1 MRLSKVRI
9 SNFKGIKNWEIEL
22 KPGFNLIKGTNGKGK
37 TSILEAIAVGMGGFL
52 TGVAGISGRNF
63 IREEIRREYELSGDG
78 SYTCLYK
85 VPVEIGLTAQFEDK
99 SEVSWTRR
107 LSSTTPGRGTLQPN
121 TIKKI
126 AEETSNTADTPLPII
141 NYQGASRIWAQ
152 KQEKVE
158 DIFRKQYF
166 RTVGYT
172 YALEESSNI
181 KLLLNWCLKME
192 QTAFQK
198 NQKIAEYEAVKDA
211 VGRFMGL
218 MDHGEAYSVFYD
230 RQQEGLLYKEGD
242 SVLPVSDLSAGYQ
255 SLIWM
260 VLDIAY
266 RMAVLNPFMK
276 AHVAESDGV
285 VLIDEL
291 DMHLHPKWQW
301 KVINALRETFPN
313 VQFIAATHSPILF
326 ASAKDVWIIDIDQDA
341 VSYFPSHYGIDIN
354 TSVSNYQKTGY
365 LPEEVEKLVSEVTD
379 SLDSMEY
386 KAAAE
391 KLDRL
396 VQLTDPNS
404 PVVTAL
410 KTRLEMETAWE
421 ED

>member
-9 SNFKGIKNWEIEL
+9 SNFKGIKDWEIDL

-37 TSILEAIAVGMGGFL
+37 TSVLEAIAVGMGGFL
-52 TGVAGISGRNF
+52 NGISGISGRH
-63 IREEIRREYELSGDG
+63 ISKDEIRREYVPSGEDT
-78 SYTCLYK
+78 YTCIYQI
-85 VPVEIGLTAQFEDK
+85 PVELGLTAVLEDGQ
-99 SEVSWTRR
+99 EVSWTRSKNSIAAAR
-107 LSSTTPGRGTLQPN
+107 STTQPN
-121 TIKKI
+121 TIKKL
-126 AEETSNTADTPLPII
+126 AEKISNTSATPLPII

-152 KQEKVE
+152 KKEKVD

-172 YALEESSNI
+172 DTLEEASNI

-192 QTAFQK
+192 QTAWQK
-198 NQKIAEYEAVKDA
+198 KKEIAEYEAVKTA
-211 VGRFMGL
+211 VGHFMGL
-218 MDHGEAYSVFYD
+218 MDHGESYSVFYD
-230 RQQEGLLYKEGD
+230 RTQEGLLYREGD
-242 SVLPVSDLSAGYQ
+242 SVLPISDLSAGYQ

-266 RMAVLNPFMK
+266 RMAVLNPFMGERI
-276 AHVAESDGV
+276 ADTDGI

-291 DMHLHPKWQW
+291 DMHLHPRWQW

-341 VSYFPSHYGIDIN
+341 INYVPSHYGIDIN
-354 TSVSNYQKTGY
+354 TSISNYQKTGY
-365 LPEEVEKLVSEVTD
+365 LPEELDKLVSEITD

-386 KAAAE
+386 TAAAE
-391 KLDRL
+391 KLDSLAQL
-396 VQLTDPNS
+396 VDPNS
-404 PVVTAL
+404 PIVTAL
-410 KTRLEMETAWE
+410 RSRMGMETAWE
-421 ED
+421 DA

>member
-9 SNFKGIKNWEIEL
+9 KNFKGIKDWEIAL

-52 TGVAGISGRNF
+52 TGVAEISGRNF
-63 IREEIRREYELSGDG
+63 IREEIRREYILSGDG

-85 VPVEIGLTAQFEDK
+85 IPVEIELTAQFDGND
-99 SEVSWTRR
+99 EVFWNRR
-107 LSSTTPGRGTLQPN
+107 LNSTTPGRGTLQPN
-121 TIKKI
+121 TIKKL
-126 AEETSNTADTPLPII
+126 AEEKSNSAFTPLPII

-152 KQEKVE
+152 KKEKVD

-172 YALEESSNI
+172 DTLEEASNI

-276 AHVAESDGV
+276 EHVAESGGV

-301 KVINALRETFPN
+301 KVINALRGTFPN

-326 ASAKDVWIIDIDQDA
+326 ASARDVWVIDIDHDQI
-341 VSYFPSHYGIDIN
+341 SYVPSHYGIDIN
-354 TSVSNYQKTGY
+354 TSVSNYQGTTY
-365 LPEEVEKLVSEVTD
+365 LPEELEQLVADITD
-379 SLDSMEY
+379 DLDNMDY
-386 KAAAE
+386 QAAQK

-396 VQLTDPNS
+396 SRLADSGS
-404 PVVTAL
+404 PIVTAL
-410 KTRLEMETAWE
+410 QTRLEMETTWE
-421 ED
+421 DD

>member
-9 SNFKGIKNWEIEL
+9 KNFKGIKDWEIDL

-52 TGVAGISGRNF
+52 TGVAEISGRNF
-63 IREEIRREYELSGDG
+63 IREEIRREYVLSGDG

-85 VPVEIGLTAQFEDK
+85 IPVEIGLTAMIEGK
-99 SEVSWTRR
+99 NEVSWNRC
-107 LSSTTPGRGTLQPN
+107 LNSTTPGRGTLQPN

-126 AEETSNTADTPLPII
+126 AEEKANSFDTPLPII
-141 NYQGASRIWAQ
+141 NYQGASRMWSQ
-152 KQEKVE
+152 KKEKVD

-172 YALEESSNI
+172 YTLEETTNI

-276 AHVAESDGV
+276 EHVAESGGV

-301 KVINALRETFPN
+301 KVINALRGTFPN

-326 ASAKDVWIIDIDQDA
+326 ASARDVWVIDIDQDSICYA
-341 VSYFPSHYGIDIN
+341 SSHYGIDIN
-354 TSVSNYQKTGY
+354 TSVSNYQSTTY
-365 LPEEVEKLVSEVTD
+365 LPEELEQLVADITDDLDNMDYQTAQKKLNQLSQLAD
-379 SLDSMEY
+379 SG
-386 KAAAE
+386 
-391 KLDRL
+391 
-396 VQLTDPNS
+396 S
-404 PVVTAL
+404 PIVTAL
-410 KTRLEMETAWE
+410 QTRLEMETTWE
-421 ED
+421 DD

>member
-1 MRLSKVRI
+1 MQYY
-9 SNFKGIKNWEIEL
+9 GEIMQD
-22 KPGFNLIKGTNGKGK
+22 GKRVK
-37 TSILEAIAVGMGGFL
+37 WLDN
-52 TGVAGISGRNF
+52 R
-63 IREEIRREYELSGDG
+63 
-78 SYTCLYK
+78 
-85 VPVEIGLTAQFEDK
+85 
-99 SEVSWTRR
+99 
-107 LSSTTPGRGTLQPN
+107 
-121 TIKKI
+121 
-126 AEETSNTADTPLPII
+126 
-141 NYQGASRIWAQ
+141 
-152 KQEKVE
+152 
-158 DIFRKQYF
+158 RKQYF

-172 YALEESSNI
+172 DTLEEASNI

-276 AHVAESDGV
+276 EHVAESGGV

-301 KVINALRETFPN
+301 KVINALRGTFPN

-326 ASAKDVWIIDIDQDA
+326 ASARDVWVIDIDHDQI
-341 VSYFPSHYGIDIN
+341 SYVPSHYGIDIN
-354 TSVSNYQKTGY
+354 TSVSNYQGTTY
-365 LPEEVEKLVSEVTD
+365 LPEELEQLVADITD
-379 SLDSMEY
+379 DLDNMDY
-386 KAAAE
+386 QAAQK
-391 KLDRL
+391 KLDYLSRL
-396 VQLTDPNS
+396 ADSGS
-404 PVVTAL
+404 PIVTAL
-410 KTRLEMETAWE
+410 QTRLEMETTWE
-421 ED
+421 DD

>member
-1 MRLSKVRI
+1 MRLQKVRI
-9 SNFKGIKNWEIEL
+9 NNFKGIKDWEIDL

-52 TGVAGISGRNF
+52 TGISGISGRH
-63 IREEIRREYELSGDG
+63 ISRDEIRREYIQSGDG
-78 SYTCLYK
+78 SYMCIYQI
-85 VPVEIGLTAQFEDK
+85 PVVLELVAQMDDGQEITWKRSKNSITAA
-99 SEVSWTRR
+99 R
-107 LSSTTPGRGTLQPN
+107 STTQPN
-121 TIKKI
+121 TIKKA
-126 AEETSNTADTPLPII
+126 AEDMSNTIDTPLPVI

-152 KQEKVE
+152 KKEKVD

-172 YALEESSNI
+172 DTLEEASNI

-242 SVLPVSDLSAGYQ
+242 SVLPVADLSAGYQ

-276 AHVAESDGV
+276 ERVAESCGV

-301 KVINALRETFPN
+301 KVINALRGTFPN

-326 ASAKDVWIIDIDQDA
+326 ASARDVWVIDIDHDQINY
-341 VSYFPSHYGIDIN
+341 VPSHYGIDIN
-354 TSVSNYQKTGY
+354 TSVSNYQGTTY
-365 LPEEVEKLVSEVTD
+365 LPEELEQLVADITD
-379 SLDSMEY
+379 DLDNMDY
-386 KAAAE
+386 QAAQK
-391 KLDRL
+391 KLDYLSRL
-396 VQLTDPNS
+396 ADSGS
-404 PVVTAL
+404 PIVTAL
-410 KTRLEMETAWE
+410 QTRLEMETTWE
-421 ED
+421 DD

>member
-9 SNFKGIKNWEIEL
+9 NNFKGIKDWEIDL
-22 KPGFNLIKGTNGKGK
+22 KPGFNLVKGTNGKGK
-37 TSILEAIAVGMGGFL
+37 TSILEAIAVGLSGFL
-52 TGVAGISGRNF
+52 TGVTDISGRNF
-63 IREEIRREYELSGDG
+63 SREEIRREYVLSGEG

-85 VPVEIGLTAQFEDK
+85 IPVEVGLTAQFDGDD
-99 SEVSWTRR
+99 EVSWNRR
-107 LSSTTPGRGTLQPN
+107 MNSTTPGRGTLQPN
-121 TIKKI
+121 TIKKL
-126 AEETSNTADTPLPII
+126 AEEKSNSADTPLPII

-152 KQEKVE
+152 KKEKVD

-172 YALEESSNI
+172 DTLEEASNI

-230 RQQEGLLYKEGD
+230 RQQEGLLYKEGNF
-242 SVLPVSDLSAGYQ
+242 VLPVSDLSAGYQ

-276 AHVAESDGV
+276 EHVAESGGV

-301 KVINALRETFPN
+301 KVINALRGTFPN

-326 ASAKDVWIIDIDQDA
+326 ASARDVWVIDIDQDSICYA
-341 VSYFPSHYGIDIN
+341 SSHYGIDIN
-354 TSVSNYQKTGY
+354 TSVSNYQSTTY
-365 LPEEVEKLVSEVTD
+365 LPEELEQLVADITDDLDNMDYQTAQKKLN
-379 SLDSMEY
+379 
-386 KAAAE
+386 
-391 KLDRL
+391 
-396 VQLTDPNS
+396 QLSQLADAGS
-404 PVVTAL
+404 PIVTAL
-410 KTRLEMETAWE
+410 QTRLEMETTWE
-421 ED
+421 DD

>member
-9 SNFKGIKNWEIEL
+9 NNFKGIKDWEIDL

-52 TGVAGISGRNF
+52 TGISGISGRH
-63 IREEIRREYELSGDG
+63 ISKDEIRREYVQSGDG
-78 SYTCLYK
+78 SYICTYQI
-85 VPVEIGLTAQFEDK
+85 PVVLELTAQMDDGQEITWK
-99 SEVSWTRR
+99 RSKNSIMAAR
-107 LSSTTPGRGTLQPN
+107 STTQPN
-121 TIKKI
+121 TIKKA
-126 AEETSNTADTPLPII
+126 AEDMSNTVDIPLPVI

-152 KQEKVE
+152 KKEKVD

-172 YALEESSNI
+172 DTLEEVSNI

-218 MDHGEAYSVFYD
+218 MDHGETYSVFYD
-230 RQQEGLLYKEGD
+230 RQQEGLLYREGD
-242 SVLPVSDLSAGYQ
+242 SVLPVSDLSGGYQ

-276 AHVAESDGV
+276 EHVAESGGV

-301 KVINALRETFPN
+301 KVINALRGTFPN

-326 ASAKDVWIIDIDQDA
+326 ASARDVWVIDIDKDPI
-341 VSYFPSHYGIDIN
+341 SYVPSHYGIDLN
-354 TSVSNYQKTGY
+354 TSVSNYQGTTY
-365 LPEEVEKLVSEVTD
+365 LPEELEQLVTEITDDLDNMEYQAAQEKLE
-379 SLDSMEY
+379 
-386 KAAAE
+386 
-391 KLDRL
+391 
-396 VQLTDPNS
+396 QLSQTADPGS
-404 PVVTAL
+404 PIITAL
-410 KTRLEMETAWE
+410 RTRLEMETTWE
-421 ED
+421 DD